1 MDTAQ
6 PQREQP
12 MEPWGNRV
20 TPGASSA
27 WDGWKSVAT
36 PPHGMTFE
44 LPGAC
49 GTEHFG
55 ELADPCG
62 RDSQAVCLFSR
73 HIRGLSKRG
82 CDRHGFDQTEASQG
96 V

>member
-1 MDTAQ
+1 
-6 PQREQP
+6 
-12 MEPWGNRV
+12 MEPWGTVSHRV
-20 TPGASSA
+20 RRVRRTAGN
-27 WDGWKSVAT
+27 SVAT

-73 HIRGLSKRG
+73 HIRGLSKGG